1 MFKKS
6 LLAISLLTL
15 SSSIA
20 FAATPTA
27 KLKVSGDIQ
36 PPTCT
41 INGETSETTVEYT
54 FAVTPGLFPA
64 KGDLTLKPQSKNI
77 VVTCDAKTYLA
88 FTPTD
93 NRAGT
98 EKKEGD
104 SYFGLGSYKMA
115 VDGKEAVDTKV
126 GYYTVSMKNATVK
139 EDLTSEEKKVYVMDS
154 RYGRST
160 SKTLVKNDSLGWARS
175 NANDYADGQV
185 FAADFEVTPT
195 INSALKNS
203 DGDAKLDGLATL
215 TFQFGI

>member
-1 MFKKS
+1 
-6 LLAISLLTL
+6 
-15 SSSIA
+15 
-20 FAATPTA
+20 
-27 KLKVSGDIQ
+27 
-36 PPTCT
+36 
-41 INGETSETTVEYT
+41 
-54 FAVTPGLFPA
+54 
-64 KGDLTLKPQSKNI
+64 
-77 VVTCDAKTYLA
+77 
-88 FTPTD
+88 
-93 NRAGT
+93 
-98 EKKEGD
+98 
-104 SYFGLGSYKMA
+104 GLGSYKMA

-154 RYGRST
+154 RYSRST

>member
-64 KGDLTLKPQSKNI
+64 KGDLTLEPQSKNI
-77 VVTCDAKTYLA
+77 VVTCDAKTYL
-88 FTPTD
+88 
-93 NRAGT
+93 
-98 EKKEGD
+98 
-104 SYFGLGSYKMA
+104 GLGSYKMA

>member
-15 SSSIA
+15 SNSIV
-20 FAATPTA
+20 FAAVPNA
-27 KLKVSGDIQ
+27 KLKVNGDIQ

-54 FAVTPGLFPA
+54 FDVTPGLFPA
-64 KGDLTLKPQSKNI
+64 KGDLTLKPQSKKI

-88 FTPTD
+88 FIPTD

-98 EKKEGD
+98 ENKEGET
-104 SYFGLGSYKMA
+104 YFGLGNYKMKGDGEES
-115 VDGKEAVDTKV
+115 VDAKI
-126 GYYTVSMKNATVK
+126 GYYTVLMQNATVK
-139 EDLTSEEKKVYVMDS
+139 EDLDSEEKKANVINTRKGSTISLTLIKNESFGWSLRNSAEYVS
-154 RYGRST
+154 
-160 SKTLVKNDSLGWARS
+160 
-175 NANDYADGQV
+175 GQV
-185 FAADFEVTPT
+185 FAADFEVKPT
-195 INSALKNS
+195 INSVLKNS

>member
-1 MFKKS
+1 MFKKN
-6 LLAISLLTL
+6 LLVISLLTL

-41 INGETSETTVEYT
+41 INGETSETIVEYT

-64 KGDLTLKPQSKNI
+64 KGDLTLEPQSKNI

-88 FTPTD
+88 FIPTD

-98 EKKEGD
+98 EKKEGE

-115 VDGKEAVDTKV
+115 VDGKEAVDAKV

-139 EDLTSEEKKVYVMDS
+139 EDLASEEKKAYIIDS
-154 RYGRST
+154 RNGRAS
-160 SKTLVKNDSLGWARS
+160 SKMLVKNDSLGWAS
-175 NANDYADGQV
+175 DNSSEYIPGQI

-195 INSALKNS
+195 INSELKNS